1 MLMENIRPSRR
12 SFLAG
17 STGLIIGFYLAPL
30 GRARAAIPVKEGV
43 LADAQGTQFAPNAFV
58 RIAPDDTVTVL
69 CKHSEIGQGV
79 YTGLPTI
86 VAEELD
92 ADWSQM
98 RAAASPADDALYNNL
113 AFGPIMG
120 TGGST
125 AIANSY
131 TQLRTA
137 GATAR
142 AMLVAA
148 AAQEWGVP
156 EAEITV
162 ESGRIRHAASG
173 RESGF
178 GALAEKAAAVKL
190 QGEPKLKDPKNFRLI
205 GSDIHRLDTVAKSTG
220 QANYTIDI
228 SLPDMLTVLVVH
240 PDVFGAKVKSFDD
253 SAARQIPGVVDVKKV
268 PQGVAVYAETMWA
281 AIKGRAAVKVEWDTS
296 AAETRSSATII
307 AEYRDKASAHGVDV
321 TNEGDLAKAYGE
333 AAQTLEAEYV
343 FPYLAHSPMEPL
355 DSVIVKADDGTIDV
369 YSGSQLQT
377 IDVKVV
383 AGGLGVDPSQ
393 VRLHTQLAG
402 GGFGRRG
409 EPSFQYSSEA
419 AAAFKAIGGDRPI
432 KHIWL
437 REDDVRGG
445 NYRPIYVHR
454 LKGAIGPDGAISAY
468 EHVIV
473 GQSILA
479 GSAFEG
485 LLKGGPDP
493 TSHEGASDLPYAITN
508 RRISLHTVQTGV
520 PVLWWRSVGH
530 SHTAYSTECFIDE
543 LLAAAG
549 KDPVEGRLALLGA
562 FPRESGVLRRVAE
575 MADAAAV
582 PEGRARGVAVHKS
595 FNTYVAE
602 IAEISSENGLPRVH
616 KVWCAVDCGVPIN
629 PNIIRA
635 QMEGG
640 IGFGLSAILFGEIS
654 LGEGGHVQQSN
665 FHDYRMLRINEMP
678 EIEVAVIPS
687 AEAPTGV
694 GEPGVPPIGPAV
706 ANAWRKLTG
715 QPVRQLPFQAAPSS
729 GSLS

>member
-1 MLMENIRPSRR
+1 MLIENIRPSRR
-12 SFLAG
+12 AFLAG
-17 STGLIIGFYLAPL
+17 SAGLVIGFYLAPT
-30 GRARAAIPVKEGV
+30 GRARAAVPIKEGV
-43 LADAQGTQFAPNAFV
+43 PADAVGTQFAPNAFV

-69 CKHSEIGQGV
+69 CKHTEIGQGV

-98 RAAASPADDALYNNL
+98 RAVASPSNDDLYANL
-113 AFGPIMG
+113 AFGTIMG

-131 TQLRTA
+131 TQMRTA

-148 AAQEWGVP
+148 AASEWGVP

-178 GALAEKAAAVKL
+178 GALAERAAAVKL

-205 GSDIHRLDTVAKSTG
+205 GSDIHRLDTQAKSTG
-220 QANYTIDI
+220 KAIYTIDI
-228 SLPDMLTVLVVH
+228 SLPDMLTVLVLH

-253 SAARQIPGVVDVKKV
+253 SAARSISGVVDVKAV

-281 AIKGRAAVKVEWDTS
+281 AILGRAAVKVEWDTS
-296 AAETRSSATII
+296 TAETRSSATII
-307 AEYRDKASAHGVDV
+307 AEYRDKAKAPGVDV
-321 TNEGDLAKAYGE
+321 ANEGDVTKAYSE
-333 AAQTLEAEYV
+333 AKQTLEAEYI

-355 DSVIVKADDGTIDV
+355 DSVMVKADDGTIDI

-377 IDVKVV
+377 IDLKAV
-383 AGGLGVDPSQ
+383 AGGLGLDPGK

-409 EPSFQYSSEA
+409 EAGFQYSTEA
-419 AAAFKAIGGDRPI
+419 AAVFKASGGDRPI

-454 LKGAIGPDGAISAY
+454 VKGAVGADGAISAY

-479 GSAFEG
+479 GTAFEG
-485 LLKGGPDP
+485 FMQGGPDP
-493 TSHEGASDLPYAITN
+493 TSHEGASDLPYAIAN
-508 RRISLHTVQTGV
+508 KHVSLHTTQTGV

-530 SHTAYSTECFIDE
+530 THTAYSTECFIDE

-549 KDPVEGRLALLGA
+549 KDPVEGRLAMLGG
-562 FPRESGVLRRVAE
+562 FPRHSGVLQRVAE
-575 MADAAAV
+575 IADSPV

-602 IAEISSENGLPRVH
+602 IAEVSVENGLPRVH
-616 KVWCAVDCGVPIN
+616 KVWCAVDCGVPVN
-629 PNIIRA
+629 PNVIRA

-640 IGFGLSAILFGEIS
+640 IGFGLGAILFGEIS
-654 LGEGGHVQQSN
+654 LGDGGRVQQSN

-678 EIEVAVIPS
+678 EIDVAVIPS
-687 AEAPTGV
+687 TEAPTGV

-706 ANAWRKLTG
+706 ANAWRRLTG
-715 QPVRQLPFQAAPSS
+715 EPVRQLPFQAPAS

>member
-1 MLMENIRPSRR
+1 MLIQEIRPSRR
-12 SFLAG
+12 AFLAG
-17 STGLIIGFYLAPL
+17 ATGLVIGFYLAPM
-30 GRARAAIPVKEGV
+30 GRARAAIPIKEGV
-43 LADAQGTQFAPNAFV
+43 PADAQGTQFAPNAFV

-79 YTGLPTI
+79 YTGLTTI

-98 RAAASPADDALYNNL
+98 RAVASPSDDRLYKNL
-113 AFGPIMG
+113 AFGIMG

-131 TQLRTA
+131 TQMRMA

-142 AMLVAA
+142 AMLVEA

-156 EAEITV
+156 KDEITV
-162 ESGRIRHAASG
+162 ESGRIHHAASG

-178 GALAEKAAAVKL
+178 GALAEKAAAVTL
-190 QGEPKLKDPKNFRLI
+190 LGPLNLKNPKNFKLI
-205 GSDIHRLDTVAKSTG
+205 GSDIHRLDTAAKSRGEVT
-220 QANYTIDI
+220 YTIDI
-228 SLPDMLTVLVVH
+228 HLPEMLTALLVH

-253 SAARQIPGVVDVKKV
+253 ADARQIPGVVDVKAV

-296 AAETRSSATII
+296 SAETRSSATII
-307 AEYRDKASAHGVDV
+307 AEYRDKAKAHGVDV
-321 TNEGDLAKAYGE
+321 TNQGDVTKAYSE

-355 DSVIVKADDGTIDV
+355 DSVMVKADDGTIDV

-377 IDVKVV
+377 IDLRAV
-383 AGGLGVDPSQ
+383 AGGLGLDPSQ
-393 VRLHTQLAG
+393 VRLHTQIAG
-402 GGFGRRG
+402 GGFGRKG
-409 EPSFQYSSEA
+409 EAGFQYSTEA
-419 AAAFKAIGGDRPI
+419 AAVFKASGGARPI

-454 LKGAIGPDGAISAY
+454 VKGAIGPDGAISAY

-473 GQSILA
+473 GQSILT
-479 GSAFEG
+479 GTAFEG
-485 LLKGGPDP
+485 FLKGGPDP
-493 TSHEGASDLPYAITN
+493 TSHEGASDLPYAIAN
-508 RRISLHTVQTGV
+508 RRVSLHTMQTGV

-549 KDPVEGRLALLGA
+549 KDPVEGRLAMLGE
-562 FPRESGVLRRVAE
+562 FPRHAGVLKRVGE
-575 MADAAAV
+575 MATSAV

-595 FNTYVAE
+595 FNTYVAQ
-602 IAEISSENGLPRVH
+602 IAEISVENGLPRVH
-616 KVWCAVDCGVPIN
+616 KVWCSVDCGVPVN

-654 LGEGGHVQQSN
+654 LGDGGRVQQSN
-665 FHDYRMLRINEMP
+665 FHDYRLLRINEMP
-678 EIEVAVIPS
+678 EIEVSIIPS
-687 AEAPTGV
+687 TEAPTGV

-715 QPVRQLPFQAAPSS
+715 KSVRQLPFQAAPVS

>member
-1 MLMENIRPSRR
+1 MLMETIRPSRR

-17 STGLIIGFYLAPL
+17 SAGLVIGIYLAPT
-30 GRARAAIPVKEGV
+30 GRARAAVPVKEGIP
-43 LADAQGTQFAPNAFV
+43 ADAQGTQFKPNAFV

-79 YTGLPTI
+79 YTGLTTL

-98 RAAASPADDALYNNL
+98 RAVASPADDELYKNL
-113 AFGPIMG
+113 AFGIMG

-131 TQLRTA
+131 TQMRTA

-148 AAQEWGVP
+148 AAEEWGVP
-156 EAEITV
+156 KDEITV
-162 ESGRIRHAASG
+162 ERGRIRHAASS

-190 QGEPKLKDPKNFRLI
+190 DGEPTLKDPKNFKLI
-205 GSDIHRLDTVAKSTG
+205 GSDIHRLDTAAKSRGEVT
-220 QANYTIDI
+220 YVLDI
-228 SLPDMLTVLVVH
+228 HLPEMLTALMVH

-253 SAARQIPGVVDVKKV
+253 SAARKIPGVVDVKAV
-268 PQGVAVYAETMWA
+268 PQGVAVYAENMWA
-281 AIKGRAAVKVEWDTS
+281 AIQGRAAVTVEWDTS
-296 AAETRSSATII
+296 TAETRSSAAII
-307 AEYRDKASAHGVDV
+307 ADYQDKAKAHGVDV
-321 TNEGDLAKAYGE
+321 KNEGDLAKAYGE

-343 FPYLAHSPMEPL
+343 FPFLAHSPMEPL
-355 DSVIVKADDGTIDV
+355 DSVMVKADDGSVDI

-377 IDVKVV
+377 VDLKAA
-383 AGGLGVDPSQ
+383 AGVLGLDPKK
-393 VRLHTQLAG
+393 VRLHTQIAG
-402 GGFGRRG
+402 GGFGRKG
-409 EPSFQYSSEA
+409 EAGFQYSSEA
-419 AAAFKAIGGDRPI
+419 AEVFKASGGNRPV
-432 KHIWL
+432 KHVWL
-437 REDDVRGG
+437 RENDVRGG

-454 LKGAIGPDGAISAY
+454 LKGAIGKDGTISAW
-468 EHVIV
+468 EQVIV
-473 GQSILA
+473 GQSILT
-479 GSAFEG
+479 GTLFEG
-485 LLKGGPDP
+485 FLQGGPDP
-493 TSHEGASDLPYAITN
+493 TSHEGASDLPYAIAN
-508 RRISLHTVQTGV
+508 RRVSLHTTQTGV

-530 SHTAYSTECFIDE
+530 THTAYSTECFLDE

-549 KDPVEGRLALLGA
+549 KDPVEGRLAMLGA
-562 FPRESGVLRRVAE
+562 FPRHSGALQRVGE
-575 MADAAAV
+575 MASSPV

-595 FNTYVAE
+595 FDTYVAE
-602 IAEISSENGLPRVH
+602 IAEISVENDLPRVH
-616 KVWCAVDCGVPIN
+616 KVWCAVDCGVPVN

-654 LGEGGHVQQSN
+654 LGDGGHVQQSN

-678 EIEVAVIPS
+678 EIEVSIIQS

-694 GEPGVPPIGPAV
+694 GEPGVPPVGPAV
-706 ANAWRKLTG
+706 ANAWRRLTG
-715 QPVRQLPFQAAPSS
+715 RSVRQLPFQAAPVS